1 MNLCNA
7 ELTAGDKAITG
18 SNTSAAKPQNT
29 LVYPVEEYLDDVF
42 AMVWKPQSDSYRR
55 FQQRAYV
62 DFLGYALNGNNGTS
76 GASATTGGAGTTV
89 ILRTDAILYIE
100 QHLDKV
106 ENYLKAQPTD
116 GLNGQHVKNL
126 LLRIKKI
133 RETYTNGRSPN

>member
-1 MNLCNA
+1 
-7 ELTAGDKAITG
+7 
-18 SNTSAAKPQNT
+18 
-29 LVYPVEEYLDDVF
+29 
-42 AMVWKPQSDSYRR
+42 MVWKPQSDSYRR
-55 FQQRAYV
+55 FQQRACV

-133 RETYTNGRSPN
+133 RETYTNGLR